1 MQNALER
8 YINKKSFWHNIN
20 PTVKLII
27 IVFLITI
34 VFLPIGFFGILIST
48 CLIILIWISAK
59 LPAKLFKS
67 IFLTWI
73 IMFLLLGII
82 NWIAYKSPGFDADI
96 VNNGMNVIFGNVSN
110 YNLSHLFTTSDGAY
124 TSLVGNI
131 WGGNIIGVF
140 YDKPNAVLVNSGVK
154 YDSAKAANGITTLYL
169 WYSSTWYSLSSKVLI
184 NTSMVSFKIILMI
197 SIITIL
203 VSTTSNIELT
213 IGIED
218 LLHPLSYLRI
228 PVNEWAMT
236 FAIAIRFVPSLLV
249 ESQNILRAQASRGV
263 DFRNGNIKD
272 KTKSLISLIVPMFS
286 IAFHKADD
294 LSNAMEAR
302 SYDPRRKRTRYRNYS
317 VSWKDFVA
325 IGIIGMLFSFFIFF
339 ATKHMVFGPFN
350 WIEYVS
356 IA

>member
-8 YINKKSFWHNIN
+8 YINKKSFWHSIN

-27 IVFLITI
+27 TIFLITI
-34 VFLPIGFFGILIST
+34 VFLPIGFFGILVSA
-48 CLIILIWISAK
+48 CLILLVWFLAK
-59 LPAKLFKS
+59 LPIKLFKS

-73 IMFLLLGII
+73 IMFMLLGII
-82 NWIAYKSPGFDADI
+82 NWIAYKSPGFNADI
-96 VNNGMNVIFGNVSN
+96 INSGMNIIFGDISR
-110 YNLSHLFTTSDGAY
+110 YNQNNLISTSDGAY
-124 TSLVGNI
+124 TSLIGNI

-140 YDKPNAVLVNSGVK
+140 YNKPNEVLINSGIK
-154 YDSAKAANGITTLYL
+154 YEAAKATNGVALYL

-218 LLHPLSYLRI
+218 LLHPLLYLRI
-228 PVNEWAMT
+228 PINEWAMT

-263 DFRNGNIKD
+263 DFRNGNLKD

-302 SYDPRRKRTRYRNYS
+302 SYDPRRKRTRYRNYA

-325 IGIIGMLFSFFIFF
+325 IGIIGILFSFFIFF
-339 ATKHMVFGPFN
+339 TSKHIVFGPFN

>member
-8 YINKKSFWHNIN
+8 YINKKSFWHSIN

-27 IVFLITI
+27 TVFLITI
-34 VFLPIGFFGILIST
+34 VFLPTGFFGVLVSAV
-48 CLIILIWISAK
+48 LMLLIWIFAK

-67 IFLTWI
+67 IFLTWFV
-73 IMFLLLGII
+73 MFLLLGIV
-82 NWIAYKSPGFDADI
+82 NWIAYKSPGFNADI
-96 VNNGMNVIFGNVSN
+96 TNNGMNVIFGDVSN
-110 YNLSHLFTTSDGAY
+110 YSARHLFTTPDGIY
-124 TSLVGNI
+124 TSLVGDV

-140 YDKPNAVLVNSGVK
+140 YEKPNSILVDAGVK
-154 YDSAKAANGITTLYL
+154 YDSARTASGITLYL
-169 WYSSTWYSLSSKVLI
+169 WYSSTWYSLSSKVLV

-197 SIITIL
+197 TIITIL

-263 DFRNGNIKD
+263 DFRNGNLKD

-302 SYDPRRKRTRYRNYS
+302 SYDPRRKRTRYRNYG

-325 IGIIGMLFSFFIFF
+325 LAVIGMLFSFFILF
-339 ATKHMVFGPFN
+339 TSKHMVFGPFN